1 MSSFPDITLPDG
13 RSFKT
18 TKALSRT
25 LRRLEITPE
34 RAKDVWLHGEQ
45 CDVPVSNKR
54 IIQPEPLKRARA
66 DDMYTLVYVETDGLV
81 KGITIL
87 YT

>member
-1 MSSFPDITLPDG
+1 MSSFPDIPLPDG

-25 LRRLEITPE
+25 LQRLNITPE

-54 IIQPEPLKRARA
+54 IIEPNPLKRARA
-66 DDMYTLVYVETDGLV
+66 DDTYTLVYVEVDGAV

-87 YT
+87 YS

>member
-1 MSSFPDITLPDG
+1 MSSFPDIPLPDG

-25 LRRLEITPE
+25 LQRLNITPE

-54 IIQPEPLKRARA
+54 IIKRARA
-66 DDMYTLVYVETDGLV
+66 DDTYTLVYVEVDGAV

-87 YT
+87 YS